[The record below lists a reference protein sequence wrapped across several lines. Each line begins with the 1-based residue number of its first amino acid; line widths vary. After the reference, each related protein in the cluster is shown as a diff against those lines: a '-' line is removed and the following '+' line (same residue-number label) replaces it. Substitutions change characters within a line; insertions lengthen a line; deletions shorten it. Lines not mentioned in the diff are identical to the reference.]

1 MKTLFL
7 DCNMGA
13 AGDMLAGALLELTG
27 DPDGFIREMNEI
39 GLAGVSIAKENSFKC
54 GIGGDSFPCYRE
66 RRRRNQ
72 HGCQR
77 PRP

>member
-27 DPDGFIREMNEI
+27 DPDGFIREMNKI

-54 GIGGDSFPCYRE
+54 GIGGTHFRVTVNGE
-66 RRRRNQ
+66 E
-72 HGCQR
+72 
-77 PRP
+77 